1 MTFEQ
6 ENLQQILDKAVELK
20 EKYFSKFEVDVD
32 HATVFTYDNQQ
43 YLEYKIAAEKL
54 GAVENEDERGT
65 MYKLE
70 KEIVNGECVLAFFK
84 VAKPNVH
91 SHYNHKYIVYLKV
104 EDFGEFSKEFNSI
117 SDTNVV
123 KEVLTNKLELLENNS
138 EVILSIV
145 PVTEPAV
152 EDIEAAM
159 ERTDQEKDTTRL
171 QSQLQEEQM
180 KRIQVMADFQNYQRR
195 VEQEKAT
202 WGAVS
207 NMGLIREMLE
217 VYDDLH
223 LALNDENITLD
234 HAKVSI
240 KSAQD
245 KLVLAV
251 TATGV
256 EVIDVKVG
264 DAFDKEKMEAVST
277 VPAGE
282 EQKGKVIAVISSA
295 YKYKDREFILKP
307 AKVVVGK

>member
-1 MTFEQ
+1 MTFETQ
-6 ENLQQILDKAVELK
+6 ELQTVLDKAISIK
-20 EKYFSKFEVDVD
+20 NKYFADFEVDVD
-32 HATVFTYDNQQ
+32 HATIFTYNNQQ

-54 GAVENEDERGT
+54 GEIESEDERGS
-65 MYKLE
+65 MFKLNTE
-70 KEIVNGECVLAFFK
+70 LSNGECVLAFFK
-84 VAKPNVH
+84 IAKPNVH

-104 EDFGEFSKEFNSI
+104 ENFDEFSRKFKGI
-117 SDTNVV
+117 SDENVI
-123 KEVLTNKLELLENNS
+123 KEVLPNKLELLETDS

-145 PVTEPAV
+145 PLTEPAI
-152 EDIEAAM
+152 EDIEATM
-159 ERTDQEKDTTRL
+159 QRTDEEKDTERL

-195 VEQEKAT
+195 IEQEKAT

-217 VYDDLH
+217 VYDDIH
-223 LALNDENITLD
+223 LALNDENLTLE
-234 HAKVSI
+234 HAKVSM

-251 TATGV
+251 TAAGV
-256 EVIDVKVG
+256 EVIDVRVG
-264 DAFDKEKMEAVST
+264 DIFDKEKMEAVST
-277 VPAGE
+277 IVAGD

>member
-1 MTFEQ
+1 MIFEQ
-6 ENLQQILDKAVELK
+6 TDLERILSKALETK
-20 EKYFSKFEVDVD
+20 NKYFPDFEVDID
-32 HATVFTYDNQQ
+32 HATLFTYDNQQ
-43 YLEYKIAAEKL
+43 YLESKLSAEKL
-54 GAVENEDERGT
+54 GSVENEDERGT
-65 MYKLE
+65 MYKLN
-70 KEIVNGECVLAFFK
+70 KEIINGECVLAFFK

-104 EDFGEFSKEFNSI
+104 ENFDDFSKEFNSI
-117 SDTNVV
+117 SDNNVI
-123 KEVLTNKLELLENNS
+123 KEVLPNKLELLETNS
-138 EVILSIV
+138 EVVLSIV
-145 PVTEPAV
+145 PITEPAV
-152 EDIEAAM
+152 EDIEAALKK
-159 ERTDQEKDTTRL
+159 TDQEKDTERL

-195 VEQEKAT
+195 VEQEKAN

-223 LALNDENITLD
+223 LALNDENLSLD
-234 HAKVSI
+234 HAKVSL

-264 DAFDKEKMEAVST
+264 DDFNKEKMEAVST
-277 VPAGE
+277 VAAGE

-295 YKYKDREFILKP
+295 YKYKDKEFILKP